1 MIRLIKIKMIRFDT
15 KNTIVIRLIKKQ
27 MIRFDTQIYEYDT
40 INKNKNDTI

>member
-1 MIRLIKIKMIRFDT
+1 MIRFDT